1 MLNDILDP
9 KKVKPFL
16 ITASLYIPGLDDLI
30 STYFNGNSNLVK
42 VVFRIYEYYIECIL
56 VKTNF

>member
-16 ITASLYIPGLDDLI
+16 ITASLYITAFEML
-30 STYFNGNSNLVK
+30 K
-42 VVFRIYEYYIECIL
+42 A
-56 VKTNF
+56 K